1 MLFDVFTALEAE
13 TGPIQPETS
22 DLRRFAYLGALTVT
36 RAGRST
42 RSEIR

>member
-13 TGPIQPETS
+13 TGPIQPETR